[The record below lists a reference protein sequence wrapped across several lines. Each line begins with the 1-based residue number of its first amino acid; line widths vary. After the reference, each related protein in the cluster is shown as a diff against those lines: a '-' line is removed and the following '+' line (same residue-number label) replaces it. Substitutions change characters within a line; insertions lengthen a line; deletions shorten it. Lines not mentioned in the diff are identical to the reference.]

1 MGKLQIHIKSSKIIG
16 TTLVGMKPKKISK
29 LEKLRRSLTRK
40 RDFKQAWKNFNTPII
55 YPTIK
60 D

>member
-1 MGKLQIHIKSSKIIG
+1 MSKLQIHIKGSKIVG
-16 TTLVGMKPKKISK
+16 TTLTGMKPKKVSG

-40 RDFKQAWKNFNTPII
+40 RNFKQAWKNLNSPII
-55 YPTIK
+55 YPKIK